1 MKHLLIGMLCLFVV
15 CNRLTAHSL
24 PTDLTP
30 VDRLA
35 QNTPAYACE
44 SIESLMSF
52 GKKNTKTELE
62 TVRFYFVWLAQNIH
76 YDTLER
82 DAAKQET
89 AKQEPDFV
97 FKTRKG
103 ICRGYA
109 DLMTTLCQKAGI
121 AARTATGYIKSSEG
135 EADSVKFHAWNVIK
149 IDTKWQ
155 LFDVTWASNYVEKN
169 KTLDENFN
177 HHFQQEGINF
187 IKRHYPF
194 DPVYQLSPHVLLRTG
209 FFFSDTEG
217 VCESETEWD
226 FNKILNSEMYLPP
239 LEQEIKSYERA
250 VAFIPEER
258 RLYDV
263 LSYFQSEK
271 AHQFFNEGS
280 NLLDKF
286 RNIQP
291 EMAVKWTLKDAQKNV
306 LEATHALN
314 FFKKALKL
322 YESMVFIEE
331 NEDALLKQKN
341 LLVIQK
347 NVEATGKL
355 IEYLGTIEMQL
366 RKIGVAQK

>member
-1 MKHLLIGMLCLFVV
+1 
-15 CNRLTAHSL
+15 
-24 PTDLTP
+24 

-35 QNTPAYACE
+35 ENTPAYACE
-44 SIESLMSF
+44 SIESLMSY

-62 TVRFYFVWLAQNIH
+62 TVRFYFVWVARNIH
-76 YDTLER
+76 YDTMELN
-82 DAAKQET
+82 APKQST
-89 AKQEPDFV
+89 AKQEPDVV

-109 DLMTTLCQKAGI
+109 DLMTALCQKAGI
-121 AARTATGYIKSSEG
+121 PSRTATGYCKSSEG
-135 EADSVKFHAWNVIK
+135 EADSLKFHAWNVIK
-149 IDTKWQ
+149 IDEKWY
-155 LFDVTWASNYVEKN
+155 LFDATWSSNYFEKN
-169 KTLDENFN
+169 KSIDDNFN
-177 HHFQQEGINF
+177 NHFQQECLNF

-194 DPVYQLSPHVLLRTG
+194 DPVYQLNTHVLLRTG
-209 FFFSDTEG
+209 FFFSNTEG
-217 VCESETEWD
+217 VCESETELD
-226 FNKILNSEMYLPP
+226 FNKILNSEIYLPP
-239 LEQEIKSYERA
+239 LEQEIKSCERA

-286 RNIQP
+286 RDIQP
-291 EMAVKWTLKDAQKNV
+291 ENVVKWTHKDAQKNIV
-306 LEATHALN
+306 EATQAQK

-341 LLVIQK
+341 LIVIQK
-347 NVEATGKL
+347 NVEATAKL
-355 IEYLGTIEMQL
+355 IEYLEMIEMQL

>member
-35 QNTPAYACE
+35 QNVPAYASE
-44 SIESLMSF
+44 SMESLVVY

-62 TVRFYFVWLAQNIH
+62 AVRFYFVWLAQNIH

-82 DAAKQET
+82 DALKQET
-89 AKQEPDFV
+89 AKQEPELV

-109 DLMTTLCQKAGI
+109 DLMTSLCQKAGI
-121 AARTATGYIKSSEG
+121 PTRTATGYCKTSDG
-135 EADSVKFHAWNVIK
+135 EADSLKFHAWNVIK
-149 IDTKWQ
+149 IADKWH
-155 LFDVTWASNYVEKN
+155 LFDVTWASNYFEKN
-169 KTLDENFN
+169 KTIDESFN
-177 HHFQQEGINF
+177 YYFQQDGTDF

-194 DPVYQLSPHVLLRTG
+194 DPVYQLNTQVLLRTS
-209 FFFSDTEG
+209 FFFGDTEG
-217 VCESETEWD
+217 VCESKIPLD
-226 FNKILNSEMYLPP
+226 FNKILNSEVLLLP

-271 AHQFFNEGS
+271 ANLIFNQGS

-286 RNIQP
+286 RDIQP
-291 EMAVKWTLKDAQKNV
+291 EMVVKWTYKEAQKNIV
-306 LEATHALN
+306 EAHEAQG

-341 LLVIQK
+341 LIVIQK

-355 IEYLGTIEMQL
+355 IEYLESIEMQL
-366 RKIGVAQK
+366 RKIGIAHK